1 MWNNYETYVD
11 MLQSMN
17 HRWPGISDYATM
29 IKDHII
35 IVRDS
40 DTRSAAFQFSQTSL
54 PSVEIV
60 DLETSNARGAAH
72 VACEFPWLPINS
84 SCLTGHFACLDGT
97 CILERYVCDGMSD
110 WPDASDEVD
119 CEHVCLFFNK
129 DSGMQ
134 LRLFQD
140 LLCS

>member
-1 MWNNYETYVD
+1 MD

-60 DLETSNARGAAH
+60 DLETSNARR
-72 VACEFPWLPINS
+72 
-84 SCLTGHFACLDGT
+84 SCT
-97 CILERYVCDGMSD
+97 CS
-110 WPDASDEVD
+110 
-119 CEHVCLFFNK
+119 
-129 DSGMQ
+129 
-134 LRLFQD
+134 LRVPVVTNQQ
-140 LLCS
+140 